1 MHRRVI
7 LASSTALA
15 ALAALAVLAVLP
27 LARGAVAPA

>member
-15 ALAALAVLAVLP
+15 ALAALAVLP

>member
-15 ALAALAVLAVLP
+15 ALAVLP